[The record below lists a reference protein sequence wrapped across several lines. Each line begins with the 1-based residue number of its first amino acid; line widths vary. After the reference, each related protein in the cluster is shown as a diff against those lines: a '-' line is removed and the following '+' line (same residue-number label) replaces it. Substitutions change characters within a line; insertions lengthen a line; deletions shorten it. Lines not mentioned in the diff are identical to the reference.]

1 MRSPKFDALLSR
13 YYTIIIFL
21 IPALTI
27 FTLFVVLPIGEAAY
41 YSFFRWNGYGAPEK
55 FVGFKNYAFLF
66 KNRVFIMSLKNNFYI
81 IAISLFVQLPFAL
94 LIALMISDKLRGA
107 AFFRTI
113 FFLPFILAEI
123 VTALIWAYIYDG
135 NYGLVAAIW
144 GFFGAEAP
152 FVLGDKDWALVAI
165 LIVIFEYPE
174 PEFEVVKPVI
184 VPVDET
190 IAVNAAP
197 TPIFPEVINAST
209 LPSPD

>member
-1 MRSPKFDALLSR
+1 MRSAKFDALLSR

-55 FVGFKNYAFLF
+55 FVGLKNYEFLF

-94 LIALMISDKLRGA
+94 LIALMILDKLRGA
-107 AFFRTI
+107 AFFRTV

-152 FVLGDKDWALVAI
+152 FV
-165 LIVIFEYPE
+165 
-174 PEFEVVKPVI
+174 PVSY
-184 VPVDET
+184 T
-190 IAVNAAP
+190 HL
-197 TPIFPEVINAST
+197 T
-209 LPSPD
+209 LPTTPYV

>member
-1 MRSPKFDALLSR
+1 MRSPKLDALLSR

-55 FVGFKNYAFLF
+55 FVGFKNYEFLF

-107 AFFRTI
+107 AFFRTV

-165 LIVIFEYPE
+165 LIVIFWKFFGIHMMIYIAGLQAISI
-174 PEFEVVKPVI
+174 EVLESAK
-184 VPVDET
+184 
-190 IAVNAAP
+190 
-197 TPIFPEVINAST
+197 
-209 LPSPD
+209 

>member
-1 MRSPKFDALLSR
+1 MRSAKFDALLSR

-55 FVGFKNYAFLF
+55 FVGFKNYEFLF

-107 AFFRTI
+107 AFFRTV

-123 VTALIWAYIYDG
+123 VTALIWAYIY
-135 NYGLVAAIW
+135 
-144 GFFGAEAP
+144 
-152 FVLGDKDWALVAI
+152 
-165 LIVIFEYPE
+165 
-174 PEFEVVKPVI
+174 
-184 VPVDET
+184 
-190 IAVNAAP
+190 AVSY
-197 TPIFPEVINAST
+197 THLT
-209 LPSPD
+209 LPTTYTV

>member
-1 MRSPKFDALLSR
+1 MRSAKFDALLSR

-55 FVGFKNYAFLF
+55 FVGLKNYEFLF

-107 AFFRTI
+107 AFFRTV
-113 FFLPFILAEI
+113 FFFHLF
-123 VTALIWAYIYDG
+123 
-135 NYGLVAAIW
+135 
-144 GFFGAEAP
+144 
-152 FVLGDKDWALVAI
+152 
-165 LIVIFEYPE
+165 
-174 PEFEVVKPVI
+174 
-184 VPVDET
+184 
-190 IAVNAAP
+190 
-197 TPIFPEVINAST
+197 
-209 LPSPD
+209 